1 MARITKDPETR
12 RKEFIKA
19 ARELFLEKGFN
30 QTSVNDIT
38 NKVGMSHG
46 SFFYYFKS
54 KNEVMK
60 EVISDNLN
68 YWKEFM
74 EDLVANKE
82 IDALQKMQII
92 FSSTIKS
99 QNAKQDINEFFR
111 KEGNAVMYQEH
122 RKRAREI
129 LIPLITQVVEQGV
142 EEGTFKVEYPKETV
156 EFVTYIVENLGDSL
170 KAVQSRDEYLRKIRA
185 LEIFLTRIAG
195 IEEKGLNLIES
206 EEKNER
212 NP

>member
-19 ARELFLEKGFN
+19 ARELFLEKGFD

-60 EVISDNLN
+60 EVITDNLN

-74 EDLVANKE
+74 NDLVSNNE
-82 IDALQKMQII
+82 MNALEKLKII
-92 FSSTIKS
+92 FSITIKS
-99 QNAKQDINEFFR
+99 QNAKQNLNEFLQ
-111 KEGNAVMYQEH
+111 KEGNAVMYREH
-122 RKRAREI
+122 RKKSREI
-129 LIPLITQVVEQGV
+129 VIPLLTQVVEQGV
-142 EEGTFKVEYPKETV
+142 KEGTLKVEYPRETV
-156 EFVTYIVENLGDSL
+156 EFVSYIVENLGDSL
-170 KAVQSRDEYLRKIRA
+170 KSAQDKEEYLRKIQA
-185 LEIFLTRIAG
+185 LKIIVAKIAG
-195 IEEKGLNLIES
+195 IDEKINLVEIN
-206 EEKNER
+206 EKN
-212 NP
+212 